1 MVMRPEK
8 DHSEVFSIGLKGQMI
23 ATRRGKQGAMKMKRM
38 DKWKE
43 CTFWDVTRDRFFFS
57 CFSVSCFGRGR
68 FYVVLEESGEDAC
81 LRLQTSC
88 FSDLG

>member
-43 CTFWDVTRDRFFFS
+43 CTFWDVTRDRFFFLA
-57 CFSVSCFGRGR
+57 FQFP
-68 FYVVLEESGEDAC
+68 VLEGGGSILLFLKRAAKM
-81 LRLQTSC
+81 RA
-88 FSDLG
+88 